1 MSFNFNN
8 INAVPPS
15 GALMA
20 TLLSSDPDGWVI
32 ADGTERTT
40 SSIYNNLVTLS
51 IGSRNGSNNYVP
63 PNLKGAFLRGT
74 DVVTYDSVTY
84 TGQAKME
91 FQDHSIEQ
99 HKHTATQA
107 AHNHTTNAQTN
118 SGATAGLLGLGMCNG
133 VNTESS
139 RVNGDDDGQL
149 NSMHVFDF
157 NITNSTPAIT
167 VNSIGDTDTAPYCYG
182 INWAIKL

>member
-1 MSFNFNN
+1 
-8 INAVPPS
+8 
-15 GALMA
+15 
-20 TLLSSDPDGWVI
+20 
-32 ADGTERTT
+32 
-40 SSIYNNLVTLS
+40 
-51 IGSRNGSNNYVP
+51 
-63 PNLKGAFLRGT
+63 
-74 DVVTYDSVTY
+74 
-84 TGQAKME
+84 
-91 FQDHSIEQ
+91 
-99 HKHTATQA
+99 
-107 AHNHTTNAQTN
+107 
-118 SGATAGLLGLGMCNG
+118 MCNG

>member
-74 DVVTYDSVTY
+74 SNKQWSYSWFIRFRNV
-84 TGQAKME
+84 QR
-91 FQDHSIEQ
+91 
-99 HKHTATQA
+99 
-107 AHNHTTNAQTN
+107 
-118 SGATAGLLGLGMCNG
+118 C
-133 VNTESS
+133 
-139 RVNGDDDGQL
+139 
-149 NSMHVFDF
+149 
-157 NITNSTPAIT
+157 
-167 VNSIGDTDTAPYCYG
+167 
-182 INWAIKL
+182 